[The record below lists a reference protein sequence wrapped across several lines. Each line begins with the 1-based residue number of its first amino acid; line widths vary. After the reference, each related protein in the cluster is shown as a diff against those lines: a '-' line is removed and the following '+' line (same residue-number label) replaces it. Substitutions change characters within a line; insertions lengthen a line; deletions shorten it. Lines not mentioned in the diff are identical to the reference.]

1 MGDKGLLI
9 ELDVRRLQWICAS
22 KAMGARYLQCAAA
35 SAPLE
40 TRVLFSSVGSGL
52 GNVGQ
57 AEWATAGE
65 GVGSWIQLGGMG
77 VLIIGTAIYNGSIK
91 VPGLKRETLLA
102 AASPMATSALSRSPL
117 LSRDPIFTPTSPYA
131 SGSREPFADAMALGR
146 SNLREGLIGAA
157 QR

>member
-1 MGDKGLLI
+1 MRPRCGKRTS
-9 ELDVRRLQWICAS
+9 VRITTAAIRAVAQCPPQKQW
-22 KAMGARYLQCAAA
+22 
-35 SAPLE
+35 
-40 TRVLFSSVGSGL
+40 T
-52 GNVGQ
+52 
-57 AEWATAGE
+57 
-65 GVGSWIQLGGMG
+65 VGSWIQLGGMG

-146 SNLREGLIGAA
+146 SNLHEGLIGAA